1 MSYQVYA
8 SDTDPPP
15 HSRSV
20 GEAITHAPPAPA
32 GIVHAVHAGSD
43 RTMCGLPID
52 GLYLFPMHV
61 WETFDADEGACPTC
75 TAAIAAK
82 DS

>member
-15 HSRSV
+15 HSRGV
-20 GEAITHAPPAPA
+20 GETVTHAPPHPK
-32 GIVHAVHAGSD
+32 GVVHAVHAGSD
-43 RTMCGLPID
+43 RTMCGLATE

-61 WETFDADEGACPTC
+61 WEAFGAEDGACPAC
-75 TAAIAAK
+75 TAAVAAK

>member
-15 HSRSV
+15 HTRNV
-20 GEAITHAPPAPA
+20 GEAITHAPPHPA
-32 GIVHAVHAGSD
+32 GTVHAAHAGTE

-61 WETFDADEGACPTC
+61 WETFGPEQGACAAC
-75 TAAIAAK
+75 TAAVAAK
-82 DS
+82 DR

>member
-20 GEAITHAPPAPA
+20 GETITHPPPQPA
-32 GIVHAVHAGSD
+32 GVVHAVRAGHE
-43 RTMCGLPID
+43 RTMCGLPVD

-61 WETFDADEGACPTC
+61 WESFDVDGGACPAC
-75 TAAIAAK
+75 TAAIAAE

>member
-15 HSRSV
+15 HSRGV
-20 GEAITHAPPAPA
+20 GETITHAPATPT
-32 GIVHAVHAGSD
+32 GVVHAVHAGHEQ
-43 RTMCGLPID
+43 TMCGLPID
-52 GLYLFPMHV
+52 GLYLFPMHL
-61 WETFDADEGACPTC
+61 WETFDAAAGACPRC

>member
-15 HSRSV
+15 HSRGV
-20 GEAITHAPPAPA
+20 GETITHAPPTPV
-32 GIVHAVHAGSD
+32 GVVHAVHAGD
-43 RTMCGLPID
+43 EQTMCALPID

-61 WETFDADEGACPTC
+61 WVSFDAAGGACPRC